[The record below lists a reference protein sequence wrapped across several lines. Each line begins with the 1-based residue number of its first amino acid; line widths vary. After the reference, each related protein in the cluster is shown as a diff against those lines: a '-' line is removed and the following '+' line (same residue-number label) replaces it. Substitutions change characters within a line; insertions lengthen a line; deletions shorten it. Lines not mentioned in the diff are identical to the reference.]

1 MEKEQSATKIA
12 GPKPQDFLRARRPE
26 QFSDSVKLQESTID
40 RSMLEYHFE
49 TLNNRS
55 QELEFEI
62 FVRKLCERE
71 ICPNLVAQTGPTAG
85 GDGKTD
91 TETYPVASQ
100 IAFFWGLNEAP
111 ESERWAFGVSTQKDW
126 KTKCTKDVESI
137 MSTGRGYSR
146 IFCVSSRFIKNSL
159 RAQLQD
165 DLSEKHGVTVTIL
178 DRTWLLDKTLQ
189 PKNQQLAIDYLGLTG
204 SIESKI
210 QIGPFDADK
219 QIQLADIERQIE
231 QIEDPSR
238 LTLSQVDL
246 YTKRAIIY
254 KELERDAVAVEHQ
267 FNLAVRT
274 AKKFGTQRQ
283 HFESLY
289 QLTWAAYWWMEN
301 AELFEDTFE
310 KALGVA
316 QETDNVEVWENVVT
330 LFNLVVT
337 THRDGKCTLDV
348 ACIEATIREKLNS
361 IAGDADMISGAL
373 QAKTSLALLDL
384 LAAKSEEQVNNTF
397 RSLGTIADSA
407 HKLIGYP
414 MARLVNLLEELDV
427 AFGDIKAYEDLMDKL
442 IDDAGERENSRI
454 KADKYL
460 RRGAL
465 SSDKKDYYRAIKC
478 FGLSLY
484 GLYSS
489 ESKTEMFAAL
499 YMLSHAYEKQGLLW
513 AARGSA
519 LMAAYVVTS
528 EALKE
533 QRSSAKQA
541 AIYQQLMWIEGQ
553 LGRLGQSLTW
563 YHLAQLISQTL
574 DEELWTESQK
584 MSYEAL
590 IGKLF
595 FNANFSDIERL
606 AWLPDKLNQLGL
618 WLSADALLICLGHE
632 DKAGPKGEPIDLQ
645 FINMWRGIDMGAP
658 VAPLDLYID
667 RWTTISSYILGC
679 KVSVSFPVKSPCVEL
694 AQQLLAV
701 LESFCAPMMADHL
714 ASTLPAV
721 NIDISLEDEDEFILQ
736 HSFDTAA
743 QVTSAEIL
751 CSPFSIANLTD
762 EQRDTIKDFYS
773 EFCLRFVTIICPQIG
788 WTRLEEMLRGDKA
801 LERAVVFNCNIGLDS
816 YFMGR
821 DAVPGI
827 ASHQDASLELY
838 QPTRRVTWFEHHNIE
853 PMDWRPK
860 ADVSEERPKHPFQF
874 TTLKHRDLKIS
885 SLIQVS
891 LWDQAGWRGVGF
903 QGGGGQIPAVVFLF
917 ENPVVGE
924 KIFSNIAKT
933 IGDKDLGQKL
943 RIALMRGISK
953 QNPAHYRVVV
963 TSNLEQNDDGSPSIH
978 SASSRI
984 LTVTPDSSENLDRFL
999 SDYENYKRCYV
1010 VTVDAKGRPTHHL
1023 STSGL
1028 VVINAWEIDDNH
1040 LEITALQPDD
1050 DVLIPEG
1057 VDNPPISRALARI
1070 RSLEGRKP

>member
-1 MEKEQSATKIA
+1 MDKEQSATKIA

-91 TETYPVASQ
+91 TETYPVSSQ
-100 IAFFWGLNEAP
+100 IAFFWGLNETP

-126 KTKCTKDVESI
+126 RAKCRKDVESV
-137 MSTGRGYSR
+137 MSTGRGYVQ
-146 IFCVSSRFIKNSL
+146 IFCVTSRFIKNSS
-159 RAQLQD
+159 RAELQD
-165 DLSEKHGVTVTIL
+165 ELSKKYDVKVTIL

-189 PKNQQLAIDYLGLTG
+189 PKNQHLAIDYLGLTG
-204 SIESKI
+204 NIESKI

-219 QIQLADIERQIE
+219 QIQLTAIECQIE
-231 QIEDPSR
+231 QIEDPGH

-267 FNLAVRT
+267 FNIAVR
-274 AKKFGTQRQ
+274 AARKFGTQRQ
-283 HFESLY
+283 HFDALY
-289 QLTWAAYWWMEN
+289 QLTWAAYWWLEN
-301 AELFEDTFE
+301 AELFEETFE

-316 QETDNVEVWENVVT
+316 QETENVEVWEKAVT
-330 LFNLVVT
+330 LFNLMVT
-337 THRDGKCTLDV
+337 SHRDGKCTLDV
-348 ACIEATIREKLNS
+348 DSLETIIRERLNS
-361 IAGDADMISGAL
+361 IAANADMVSGAL

-384 LAAKSEEQVNNTF
+384 LVAENEEQANNTF
-397 RSLGTIADSA
+397 RSLSEIADSA

-414 MARLVNLLEELDV
+414 MARLVNLLEALDV
-427 AFGDIKAYEDLMDKL
+427 AFGDLKAYEDLMDKL
-442 IDDAGERENSRI
+442 IDDAGARENSRI

-489 ESKTEMFAAL
+489 ESKAEVFAAL
-499 YMLSHAYEKQGLLW
+499 YMLSHAYDKQGLLW
-513 AARGSA
+513 AARGAA
-519 LMAAYVVTS
+519 LMAAYVVTTD
-528 EALKE
+528 ALKE

-541 AIYQQLMWIEGQ
+541 AIYQRLMWIEGQ
-553 LGRLGQSLTW
+553 LGRVGQSLTW
-563 YHLAQLISQTL
+563 YHLAQLISQAL
-574 DEELWTESQK
+574 DESPWTENQK
-584 MSYEAL
+584 MNYEVL

-595 FNANFSDIERL
+595 LNANFSDVERI
-606 AWLPDKLNQLGL
+606 AWLPDKLNQLDLG
-618 WLSADALLICLGHE
+618 LSADALLVCLGHE
-632 DKAGPKGEPIDLQ
+632 DKAGPEDEPIDLN
-645 FINMWRGIDMGAP
+645 FMNMWRSIDMGAP
-658 VAPLDLYID
+658 VAPLDLYLD

-679 KVSVSFPVKSPCVEL
+679 KVSVSFPVKSPCIEL

-701 LESFCAPMMADHL
+701 LESFCAPMMADH
-714 ASTLPAV
+714 AAATVPAV
-721 NIDISLEDEDEFILQ
+721 NIDVLLEDEDDFILR

-762 EQRDTIKDFYS
+762 EQRGTIRQFYS
-773 EFCLRFVTIICPQIG
+773 EFCLHFVSTICPQIG
-788 WTRLEEMLRGDKA
+788 WSKFEEMLRDDKA

-827 ASHQDASLELY
+827 GSHQEATLELHK
-838 QPTRRVTWFEHHNIE
+838 PTRRVTWFEHHNIE

-860 ADVSEERPKHPFQF
+860 SDVPEERPKHPFQF
-874 TTLKHRDLKIS
+874 STMKHRELKVV
-885 SLIQVS
+885 SLIQES
-891 LWDQAGWRGVGF
+891 LWNQAGWKGLGF
-903 QGGGGQIPAVVFLF
+903 QTCEGEIPVLMFGF
-917 ENPVVGE
+917 ENAAVGH
-924 KIFSNIAKT
+924 KIFENIAKT
-933 IGDKDLGQKL
+933 IGDKDPNNAL
-943 RIALMRGISK
+943 RIALIRGISR
-953 QNPAHYRVVV
+953 QNPAHYRVAV
-963 TSNLEQNDDGSPSIH
+963 TSNLDRSDDGS
-978 SASSRI
+978 SRI
-984 LTVTPDSSENLDRFL
+984 QTALSRLHTMTPNSSENIERFL
-999 SDYENYKRCYV
+999 KDYEVHKKCHIA
-1010 VTVDAKGRPTHHL
+1010 TVNTRGKLVSHL
-1023 STSGL
+1023 ITSG
-1028 VVINAWEIDDNH
+1028 VIVIHAWEIDENDQ
-1040 LEITALQPDD
+1040 EISAIQPEDD
-1050 DVLIPEG
+1050 IFVPAG
-1057 VDNPPISRALARI
+1057 VENPPISRALAKI
-1070 RSLEGRKP
+1070 RSFEAR

>member
-55 QELEFEI
+55 QELEFET

-165 DLSEKHGVTVTIL
+165 DLSGKHNVKVTIL

-189 PKNQQLAIDYLGLTG
+189 PNNQQLAIDYLGLTG

-219 QIQLADIERQIE
+219 QIQLIEIERQIE
-231 QIEDPSR
+231 EIEDPGR
-238 LTLSQVDL
+238 LTLPQVDL
-246 YTKRAIIY
+246 HTKRAIIY
-254 KELERDAVAVEHQ
+254 KELERDAAAVEQQ
-267 FNLAVRT
+267 FNVAIRT
-274 AKKFGTQRQ
+274 AKKFGTTRQ
-283 HFESLY
+283 YFDALY
-289 QLTWAAYWWMEN
+289 QLAWAAYWWLEN
-301 AELFEDTFE
+301 AELFEENFE
-310 KALGVA
+310 KALSVA
-316 QETDNVEVWENVVT
+316 HETDNVEVWEKVVT

-348 ACIEATIREKLNS
+348 ASIEATIREKLNS
-361 IAGDADMISGAL
+361 IADDADMISGAL

-384 LAAKSEEQVNNTF
+384 LAAKSEEQVTNTF
-397 RSLGTIADSA
+397 KSLGAIADSA

-414 MARLVNLLEELDV
+414 MARLVNLLEALDV
-427 AFGDIKAYEDLMDKL
+427 AFGDLKAYEDLMDKL
-442 IDDAGERENSRI
+442 IDDAGARENNRI

-465 SSDKKDYYRAIKC
+465 SSDKKDYYREIKC
-478 FGLSLY
+478 LGLSLY

-513 AARGSA
+513 AARGAA
-519 LMAAYVVTS
+519 LMAAYLVTS
-528 EALKE
+528 DALKE

-541 AIYQQLMWIEGQ
+541 AIYQKLMWIEGQ

-563 YHLAQLISQTL
+563 YHLAQLTSQTL
-574 DEELWTESQK
+574 DEDLWTESQK

-595 FNANFSDIERL
+595 LNANFSDIERL
-606 AWLPDKLNQLGL
+606 AWLPDKLNQLNL

-632 DKAGPKGEPIDLQ
+632 DKAGPEGEPVDLQ
-645 FINMWRGIDMGAP
+645 FINMWRSVDMGAP
-658 VAPLDLYID
+658 VAPLDLYLD

-679 KVSVSFPVKSPCVEL
+679 KVSVSFPVKSPCIEL

-701 LESFCAPMMADHL
+701 LESFCAPMMVDHL

-721 NIDISLEDEDEFILQ
+721 NIDVSLEDEDDFILQ

-743 QVTSAEIL
+743 PVTSAEII
-751 CSPFSIANLTD
+751 CSPFSIAKLTE
-762 EQRDTIKDFYS
+762 EQRDAIKNFYS
-773 EFCLRFVTIICPQIG
+773 EFCLHFVTIICPQIG
-788 WTRLEEMLRGDKA
+788 WSRLEEMLRDDKA
-801 LERAVVFNCNIGLDS
+801 LERAVVFNSNIGLDS

-827 ASHQDASLELY
+827 ASHQDASLELH
-838 QPTRRVTWFEHHNIE
+838 QPTRRLTWFEHHNIQ
-853 PMDWRPK
+853 PVDWRPK

-874 TTLKHRDLKIS
+874 SILKHRELKIS

-903 QGGGGQIPAVVFLF
+903 QGGGGRIPAIVFLF
-917 ENPVVGE
+917 EYPVVGG
-924 KIFSNIAKT
+924 KIFSNIAKNV
-933 IGDKDLGQKL
+933 GDKDPGNML
-943 RIALMRGISK
+943 RIALIRGIDK
-953 QNPAHYRVVV
+953 ENPAHYRVVV
-963 TSNLEQNDDGSPSIH
+963 TSNFDPEDHSSNVH

-984 LTVTPDSSENLDRFL
+984 LTVTPDASQNLDRFV
-999 SDYENYKRCYV
+999 SDYEHYKRCYV

-1023 STSGL
+1023 STSGV

-1070 RSLEGRKP
+1070 RSSEGRKA